1 MLEIFLIPYPL
12 MLERKPGGGESL
24 LERKTG
30 GALPCLGLI
39 IVILGLAYPGMY
51 HIQYKY
57 LNLLEE

>member
-1 MLEIFLIPYPL
+1 MLQ
-12 MLERKPGGGESL
+12 RKPGGGESL
-24 LERKTG
+24 LERKNG

-39 IVILGLAYPGMY
+39 LVILGLAYPGMY